1 MDGGEIDGNVS
12 INIIIFNKP
21 PSCKARHHYIVDIAI
36 AERWPWLFW
45 IQFNGSTIV
54 IISPLYKWHWQCSG
68 GFYEKGGLVE
78 SRLMVKSCWQLSRD
92 TDDTP
97 SFSSF
102 HSDAKLRALHNLS
115 QFLHWRNC
123 ARAEICHKFK
133 YKDFPVANSCH
144 KYKYASPAC
153 LSLGTSTPTSSWL
166 YATVTNSNTDTDT
179 NAEMQKKANTD
190 TNTNTDMQILNL

>member
-1 MDGGEIDGNVS
+1 MQGPPPSHCWHCNCRALAVIVLDSIQRIHHCDHLTIIQVALAMQQWFLWKRGVGWVLADGEILL
-12 INIIIFNKP
+12 
-21 PSCKARHHYIVDIAI
+21 A
-36 AERWPWLFW
+36 
-45 IQFNGSTIV
+45 
-54 IISPLYKWHWQCSG
+54 
-68 GFYEKGGLVE
+68 
-78 SRLMVKSCWQLSRD
+78 D

-179 NAEMQKKANTD
+179 NAEMQKK
-190 TNTNTDMQILNL
+190 QIQIQIQIQTCKYCICNRYRYEYK

>member
-1 MDGGEIDGNVS
+1 MQGPPPLHCWHCNCRALAVIVLDSIQRIHHCYHLTIIQVALAMQRWFLWKRGVGWVLAGEILL
-12 INIIIFNKP
+12 
-21 PSCKARHHYIVDIAI
+21 A
-36 AERWPWLFW
+36 AE
-45 IQFNGSTIV
+45 
-54 IISPLYKWHWQCSG
+54 
-68 GFYEKGGLVE
+68 
-78 SRLMVKSCWQLSRD
+78 RD
-92 TDDTP
+92 TDDTL

-153 LSLGTSTPTSSWL
+153 LSLATSTPTSSWL
-166 YATVTNSNTDTDT
+166 YVRPGLWL
-179 NAEMQKKANTD
+179 MQIQTFKYRYRYKYRNANTD
-190 TNTNTDMQILNL
+190 TNANIEMQLLYL